1 MLCKLCSRPYL
12 RSILLQQLKLPVRL
26 VASAPRDLDVSET
39 SGRTSIDVPLLQPRT
54 ELERLG
60 IPSFPRPIQDP
71 ERPNTGGRAG
81 KRKHN
86 QREKDRRNRAAAP
99 AQTKPRDRR
108 PGPPSSRR
116 PGFPSGWGFDPASWI
131 PSSFPLPS
139 SYETATTTATA
150 TATITATGHID
161 RGRCAARVWWAV
173 RYRAASGSASPC
185 FVHTDPSSERVGA
198 GPGWL
203 MSPADGDHRTSNHIT
218 LHPFRGVFCDGFGS
232 SFEHLSVN
240 NGVRTVNDL
249 GIDRAFTG
257 DLMSKARG

>member
-1 MLCKLCSRPYL
+1 MFPFCSQEQSLNDWESPPSHGQYR
-12 RSILLQQLKLPVRL
+12 I
-26 VASAPRDLDVSET
+26 PRDRIQAGGQAKEST
-39 SGRTSIDVPLLQPRT
+39 SS
-54 ELERLG
+54 
-60 IPSFPRPIQDP
+60 
-71 ERPNTGGRAG
+71 G
-81 KRKHN
+81 KRIDATAPQH
-86 QREKDRRNRAAAP
+86 P

-116 PGFPSGWGFDPASWI
+116 PGFPSGGGFDPASWI

-139 SYETATTTATA
+139 SYETPTTTATA

-161 RGRCAARVWWAV
+161 RGRCAARAWWAV

-203 MSPADGDHRTSNHIT
+203 MSPADGDHRTFNHIT
-218 LHPFRGVFCDGFGS
+218 LHPFRVVFCDGFGS

-240 NGVRTVNDL
+240 
-249 GIDRAFTG
+249 TG
-257 DLMSKARG
+257 